1 MSFEDITTYCDECGK
16 LTRFHL
22 ANVWTTVLG
31 VAECYECE
39 NCGNSMI
46 LEEGDVI

>member
-16 LTRFHL
+16 LTRFCL

-46 LEEGDVI
+46 LEEGDVV